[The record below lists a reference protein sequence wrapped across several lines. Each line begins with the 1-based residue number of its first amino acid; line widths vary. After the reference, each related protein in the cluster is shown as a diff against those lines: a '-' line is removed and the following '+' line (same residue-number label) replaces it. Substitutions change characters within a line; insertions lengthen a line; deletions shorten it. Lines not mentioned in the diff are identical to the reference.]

1 MPKFIV
7 KDRKEE
13 IQEYEKRAE
22 LEQLL
27 EDLGQKE
34 AVPDEEN

>member
-7 KDRKEE
+7 KNRKEE

-27 EDLGQKE
+27 EDLGQKK
-34 AVPDEEN
+34 AVPEGEE